1 MATRAPTPGLLLLVL
16 LTALSVLSLN
26 MFVPSLSAMSVDFG
40 TDYGTI
46 SLAIGGYLA
55 ATAFLQLAIGPLS
68 DRYGR
73 RPVLLGALVVFAA
86 GSAGCAVA
94 EDIHIFLAFRV
105 LQGTSIAGW
114 VIALAMIRDTASE
127 REAAGRIGYVSMAMA
142 IAPMLAPMAGGAVDA
157 MFGWRANFYIY
168 VGLGAALLIVCMF
181 AMPETNRDRADT
193 LAGQMSGYPAL
204 LGSPAFWGY
213 SLCGAFSTSAFY
225 AFLAGVP
232 FVAQA
237 TLSLP
242 AAELGFNMG
251 SITGGFFFGS
261 FLAGRFA
268 TRYPLAGVMVAG
280 RLLACA
286 GLTAG
291 LVFIAAGHVTV
302 LTVFGATIFVGIGNG
317 LTLPGCSAGVMS
329 IDSRLAGSAS
339 GLLGALTVGIGAV
352 FTTLTGAVLTPTAGA
367 FQLVGI
373 MLACSAAGLA
383 AMLLVPRQ
391 GRAAEGV
398 TDGGR

>member
-1 MATRAPTPGLLLLVL
+1 MAPYAPTPGLLPLVL

-26 MFVPSLSAMSVDFG
+26 MFLPSLSAMSVDFG
-40 TDYGTI
+40 TDYGTV

-94 EDIHIFLAFRV
+94 EDIHVFLAFRV
-105 LQGTSIAGW
+105 LQGTAIAGW

-142 IAPMLAPMAGGAVDA
+142 IAPMLAPMVGGAVDA

-168 VGLGAALLIVCMF
+168 VGLGAALLVLCMF
-181 AMPETNRDRADT
+181 AIPETNRQRAET
-193 LAGQMSGYPAL
+193 LAGQMKGYPAL
-204 LGSPAFWGY
+204 LRSPAFWGY

-225 AFLAGVP
+225 AFLSGVP

-242 AAELGFNMG
+242 AAELGFYMG

-280 RLLACA
+280 RLLACT
-286 GLTAG
+286 GLAAG

-302 LTVFGATIFVGIGNG
+302 FTVFGATIFVGIGNG

-352 FTTLTGAVLTPTAGA
+352 FTTLTGAVLTPAAGA

-373 MLACSAAGLA
+373 MLACSSAGLA
-383 AMLLVPRQ
+383 AMLLVPRP
-391 GRAAEGV
+391 GRGAEGV